1 MSNIKQ
7 KNHLGTVKPIVTK
20 YLLINNKYLVTIG
33 FPVPKGK
40 PHFLMTK

>member
-20 YLLINNKYLVTIG
+20 YLVTIG

>member
-20 YLLINNKYLVTIG
+20 YLLFINKYLST
-33 FPVPKGK
+33 FA
-40 PHFLMTK
+40 FQS